1 MRLPGQALLDFR
13 IGANGAQHCT
23 LRQTALFEPRGL
35 FGLMYWYA
43 VLPLHGIVFRGMLA
57 GIQGD
62 ALRLAAL
69 EPAG

>member
-1 MRLPGQALLDFR
+1 
-13 IGANGAQHCT
+13 
-23 LRQTALFEPRGL
+23 L